1 MMSGMS
7 SSCGLLLIGCSALS
21 LSTGCAEAPVSEVRV
36 RSAGEVVVRKA
47 GDDSK
52 SSSSSSDDGLGSGT
66 ASRVKQL
73 MGIRFDVP
81 ASWDEQPESE
91 FYEAKY
97 MIGSESGEMM
107 LTLTTMGGGI
117 EANLERWVGQFQQSP
132 GSRPRRETLRVDGTS
147 SEWLDVRGTFGSRVG
162 SRPGPHEDW
171 RLLGVAI
178 PMRPRPFLLKLVGP
192 RAAVSEFEDEFR
204 SFVRS
209 AQLDH

>member
-1 MMSGMS
+1 MSGLRS
-7 SSCGLLLIGCSALS
+7 SHGLLLIGWSVLS
-21 LSTGCAEAPVSEVRV
+21 LSSGCAEAPVSEVRV

-47 GDDSK
+47 GDDSN
-52 SSSSSSDDGLGSGT
+52 SSEDELGSGT

-73 MGIRFDVP
+73 TGIRFDVP
-81 ASWDEQPESE
+81 ASWEEQPESE

-97 MIGSESGEMM
+97 VIGSESGEMM
-107 LTLTTMGGGI
+107 LTLTTMGGGV

-132 GSRPRRETLRVDGTS
+132 GSRPRRDTLRVDGTS
-147 SEWLDVRGTFGSRVG
+147 SEWLDVRGTFRSRVG

-209 AQLDH
+209 AQLDN

>member
-1 MMSGMS
+1 MMSGLRS
-7 SSCGLLLIGCSALS
+7 SRGLLLFGWSVLS
-21 LSTGCAEAPVSEVRV
+21 LSSGCGEAPVSEVRV

-47 GDDSK
+47 GDDSN
-52 SSSSSSDDGLGSGT
+52 SSSSSSEDGLGSGT

-73 MGIRFDVP
+73 TGIRFDVP

-97 MIGSESGEMM
+97 LIGSESGEMM
-107 LTLTTMGGGI
+107 LTLTTMGGGV

-132 GSRPRRETLRVDGTS
+132 GSRPRRDTLRVDGTS
-147 SEWLDVRGTFGSRVG
+147 SEWLDVRGTFRSRVG
-162 SRPGPHEDW
+162 NRPGPHEDW

-209 AQLDH
+209 AQLDN

>member
-1 MMSGMS
+1 MMSGLRS
-7 SSCGLLLIGCSALS
+7 SRGLLLIGWSVLS
-21 LSTGCAEAPVSEVRV
+21 LSSGCGEAPVSKVRV
-36 RSAGEVVVRKA
+36 RSAGEVLVRKA
-47 GDDSK
+47 GDDSN
-52 SSSSSSDDGLGSGT
+52 SSEDGLESGT

-73 MGIRFDVP
+73 TGIRFDVP

-97 MIGSESGEMM
+97 LIGSESGEMM
-107 LTLTTMGGGI
+107 LTLTTMGGGV

-132 GSRPRRETLRVDGTS
+132 GSRPRRDTLRVDGTS
-147 SEWLDVRGTFGSRVG
+147 SEWLDVRGTFRSRVG

-209 AQLDH
+209 AQLDN